1 MGPVVGAQFG
11 KNDLHVRFDRL
22 LGNRTR
28 GGGQCSKLLREA
40 AGAVRRAMKI
50 DRSFIMTT
58 LDDPN
63 TMLRLIEFMDA
74 CSLLRAH
81 R

>member
-1 MGPVVGAQFG
+1 MAGSGGA
-11 KNDLHVRFDRL
+11 DL
-22 LGNRTR
+22 
-28 GGGQCSKLLREA
+28 QCLKLLREA
-40 AGAVRRAMKI
+40 AGAVPHALKI
-50 DRSFIMTT
+50 NRSFTMTN

-74 CSLLRAH
+74 WSRLRAY

>member
-1 MGPVVGAQFG
+1 
-11 KNDLHVRFDRL
+11 L
-22 LGNRTR
+22 
-28 GGGQCSKLLREA
+28 KLLREA